1 MKRISEL
8 SFPFIQEEFIGGILS
23 PLRHVFARVQSLAR
37 CLPVFSAKRG
47 VECHFSADMEGIPRE
62 KRLRLQ
68 KYSPP
73 RRARRGG
80 ECALV
85 TRAPAGNNGMPN
97 VKIAI

>member
-8 SFPFIQEEFIGGILS
+8 SLPFIREEFIGGISS
-23 PLRHVFARVQSLAR
+23 PLRHVFARVPSSRWMSA
-37 CLPVFSAKRG
+37 CFSAKRG
-47 VECHFSADMEGIPRE
+47 VECHFSTDMEGIPRE

-73 RRARRGG
+73 RSGG

>member
-8 SFPFIQEEFIGGILS
+8 SFPFIQEEFIGGISS

-37 CLPVFSAKRG
+37 CLPVFSTKRG
-47 VECHFSADMEGIPRE
+47 VECHFSTDMEGIPRE
-62 KRLRLQ
+62 TRLRLQ
-68 KYSPP
+68 KYSPL
-73 RRARRGG
+73 RSGG

-85 TRAPAGNNGMPN
+85 TRAAAGNNGMPN